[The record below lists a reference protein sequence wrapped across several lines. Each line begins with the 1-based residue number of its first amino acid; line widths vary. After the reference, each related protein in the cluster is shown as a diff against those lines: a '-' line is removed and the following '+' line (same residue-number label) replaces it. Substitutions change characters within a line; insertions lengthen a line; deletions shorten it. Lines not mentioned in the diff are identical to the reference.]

1 MQNKYDMEISTI
13 IHEHMIVVSLKV
25 QVYNIQQGEA
35 KQCSTRLN
43 KTPNKIWSLQSRTL
57 ESTKW
62 HTLEKKL
69 HIDETLRTNSA
80 YIPQIKNAD
89 QHKNS
94 TIMP

>member
-1 MQNKYDMEISTI
+1 MQNKHDMEISTI
-13 IHEHMIVVSLKV
+13 IHEHMISLKV
-25 QVYNIQQGEA
+25 KVYNIQQGEA
-35 KQCSTRLN
+35 KWCSTRLN

-69 HIDETLRTNSA
+69 HIGETFRTNSA
-80 YIPQIKNAD
+80 YIPKIKNAD